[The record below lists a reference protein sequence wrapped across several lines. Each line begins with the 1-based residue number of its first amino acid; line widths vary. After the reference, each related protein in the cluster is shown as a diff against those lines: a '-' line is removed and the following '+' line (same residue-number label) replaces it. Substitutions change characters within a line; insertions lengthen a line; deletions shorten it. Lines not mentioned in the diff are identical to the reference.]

1 MNEDI
6 IEESIIIKSKE
17 ELRELFG
24 SLDSNIKM
32 ISQSLSVIISNRNS
46 NLTVTGEKNN
56 VCKAVKVIEDLL
68 VIIRGGHSVKLSEI
82 KYQIDM
88 IKENCTFHIEQLYEE
103 EIHVFKKDKIIRPK
117 TFGQKRILEKIQNND
132 ILFVIGPAG
141 SGKTYLA
148 VAIAISALKKKEVD
162 RIILIRPAVEAGE
175 SLGFLPGDFM
185 EKIDPYFRPLYD
197 AIFEMMPSD
206 KFQHYLDR
214 GIIEVAPLAYMRGRT
229 LNNSFIILD
238 DAQNTTLG
246 QMKMFLTRFGFGSK
260 IIVTGD
266 ITQIDLP
273 ESKNSGLVKIS
284 NILND
289 IKGIEFVNLEKNDV
303 VRHGLVKEIIKA
315 YEKSDNNTGSEIKKS
330 FKENRTKE
338 QENEKR

>member
-1 MNEDI
+1 MNE
-6 IEESIIIKSKE
+6 ESVIIKNKE
-17 ELRELFG
+17 EIRELFG
-24 SLDSNIKM
+24 NLDNKIKL
-32 ISQSLSVIISNRNS
+32 ISKSLSVNISTRNS
-46 NLTVTGEKNN
+46 NTLTISGEKTN
-56 VCKAVKVIEDLL
+56 VIKAVKIIEDLL
-68 VIIRGGHSVKLSEI
+68 IIIRGGHSVNISEI
-82 KYQIDM
+82 RYQIDM
-88 IKENCTFHIEQLYEE
+88 LQDDSSFHLDELYKD

-117 TFGQKRILEKIQNND
+117 TFGQKKVLQKIRQND

-148 VAIAISALKKKEVD
+148 VAIAISALKKKEVE

-197 AIFEMMPSD
+197 AIYEMMPSD
-206 KFQHYLDR
+206 KYQNHLDR
-214 GIIEVAPLAYMRGRT
+214 GIIEIAPLAYMRGRT

-273 ESKNSGLVKIS
+273 QTRNSGLIKIS
-284 NILND
+284 NILKD
-289 IKGIEFVNLEKNDV
+289 INGIEFVYLEKKDV
-303 VRHGLVKEIIKA
+303 VRHRLVKEIIRA
-315 YEKSDNNTGSEIKKS
+315 YEENDNNQ
-330 FKENRTKE
+330 TKIIE
-338 QENEKR
+338 DASLNKNNKDEDV

>member
-1 MNEDI
+1 MS
-6 IEESIIIKSKE
+6 EESIIIKNKE
-17 ELRELFG
+17 EIRELFG
-24 SLDSNIKM
+24 NLDNKIKL
-32 ISQSLSVIISNRNS
+32 ISQSLSVNVSTRNS
-46 NLTVTGEKNN
+46 NTLTISGEKSN
-56 VCKAVKVIEDLL
+56 VTKAIKIIEDLL
-68 VIIRGGHSVKLSEI
+68 IIIRGGHPINLSEI
-82 KYQIDM
+82 RYQIDM
-88 IKENCTFHIEQLYEE
+88 LKDNSTFHLDELYKDG
-103 EIHVFKKDKIIRPK
+103 IHVFKKDKIIRPK
-117 TFGQKRILEKIQNND
+117 TFGQKRILEKIRQND

-148 VAIAISALKKKEVD
+148 VAIAISALKKKEVE

-197 AIFEMMPSD
+197 AIYEMMPSD
-206 KFQHYLDR
+206 KFQNHLDR
-214 GIIEVAPLAYMRGRT
+214 GIIEIAPLAYMRGRT

-273 ESKNSGLVKIS
+273 QTKNSGLVKIS
-284 NILND
+284 NILKS
-289 IKGIEFVNLEKNDV
+289 ISGIDFVYLEKKDV
-303 VRHGLVKEIIKA
+303 VRHRLVKEIIRA
-315 YEKSDNNTGSEIKKS
+315 YEESEIIQNKNIKDIPQNNQD
-330 FKENRTKE
+330 ENV
-338 QENEKR
+338 

>member
-1 MNEDI
+1 MNMNE
-6 IEESIIIKSKE
+6 ESVIIKNKE
-17 ELRELFG
+17 EIRELFG
-24 SLDSNIKM
+24 NLDNKIKL
-32 ISQSLSVIISNRNS
+32 ISKSLSVNISTRNS
-46 NLTVTGEKNN
+46 NTLTISGEKTN
-56 VCKAVKVIEDLL
+56 VIKAVKIIEDLL
-68 VIIRGGHSVKLSEI
+68 IIIRGGHSVNISEI
-82 KYQIDM
+82 RYQIDM
-88 IKENCTFHIEQLYEE
+88 LQDDSSFHLDELYKD

-117 TFGQKRILEKIQNND
+117 TFGQKKVLQKIRQND

-148 VAIAISALKKKEVD
+148 VAIAISALKKKEVE

-197 AIFEMMPSD
+197 AIYEMMPSD
-206 KFQHYLDR
+206 KYQNHLDR
-214 GIIEVAPLAYMRGRT
+214 GIIEIAPLAYMRGRT

-273 ESKNSGLVKIS
+273 QTRNSGLIKIS
-284 NILND
+284 NILKD
-289 IKGIEFVNLEKNDV
+289 INGIEFVYLEKKDV
-303 VRHGLVKEIIKA
+303 VRHRLVKEIIRA
-315 YEKSDNNTGSEIKKS
+315 YEENDNNQKKIIEDAS
-330 FKENRTKE
+330 LNQNNKDEDV
-338 QENEKR
+338 

>member
-1 MNEDI
+1 MS
-6 IEESIIIKSKE
+6 EESIIIKNKE
-17 ELRELFG
+17 EIRELFG
-24 SLDSNIKM
+24 NLDNKIKL
-32 ISQSLSVIISNRNS
+32 ISQSLSVNISTRNS
-46 NLTVTGEKNN
+46 NTLTVSGDKLN
-56 VCKAVKVIEDLL
+56 VTKAVKIIKDLL
-68 VIIRGGHSVKLSEI
+68 IIIREGHSINLSEI
-82 KYQIDM
+82 RYQIDM
-88 IKENCTFHIEQLYEE
+88 LKDNSAFHLDELYKDG
-103 EIHVFKKDKIIRPK
+103 IHVFKKDKIIRPK
-117 TFGQKRILEKIQNND
+117 TFGQKRILEKIRQND

-148 VAIAISALKKKEVD
+148 VAIAISALKKKEVE

-197 AIFEMMPSD
+197 AIYEMMPSD
-206 KFQHYLDR
+206 KFQNHLDR
-214 GIIEVAPLAYMRGRT
+214 GIIEIAPLAYMRGRT

-273 ESKNSGLVKIS
+273 QTKNSGLVKIS
-284 NILND
+284 NILKE
-289 IKGIEFVNLEKNDV
+289 ISGIDFVYLEKKDV
-303 VRHGLVKEIIKA
+303 VRHRLVKEIIRA
-315 YEKSDNNTGSEIKKS
+315 YE
-330 FKENRTKE
+330 
-338 QENEKR
+338 ENEIIQKTSIKDITKNSKDKDE

>member
-1 MNEDI
+1 MV
-6 IEESIIIKSKE
+6 EESVIIKNKD

-24 SLDSNIKM
+24 HLDTKIKL
-32 ISQSLSVIISNRNS
+32 ISQSLSVNISTRNS
-46 NLTVTGEKNN
+46 NNLSISGEKNN
-56 VCKAVKVIEDLL
+56 VHKAAKIIEDLL
-68 VIIRGGHSVKLSEI
+68 VIIRGGYSVNLSEVR
-82 KYQIDM
+82 YQIDM
-88 IKENCTFHIEQLYEE
+88 FKENNTIHLDELYKEA
-103 EIHVFKKDKIIRPK
+103 IHVFKKDKIIRPK
-117 TFGQKRILEKIQNND
+117 TFGQKKILEKIHNNE

-197 AIFEMMPSD
+197 AIYEMMPTD
-206 KFQHYLDR
+206 KFQNHLDR
-214 GIIEVAPLAYMRGRT
+214 GIIEIAPLAYMRGRT

-273 ESKNSGLVKIS
+273 QKKNSGLVKIS
-284 NILND
+284 KILKD
-289 IKGIEFVNLEKNDV
+289 IEGIEFVYLEKKDV
-303 VRHGLVKEIIKA
+303 VRHRLVKEIIRA
-315 YEKSDNNTGSEIKKS
+315 YEESENSQTKIIKDVLQNSKG
-330 FKENRTKE
+330 
-338 QENEKR
+338 ENEKR

>member
-1 MNEDI
+1 MS
-6 IEESIIIKSKE
+6 EESIIIKNKE
-17 ELRELFG
+17 EIRELFG
-24 SLDSNIKM
+24 NLDNKIKL
-32 ISQSLSVIISNRNS
+32 ISQSFSVNISTRNS
-46 NLTVTGEKNN
+46 NTLTISGEKLN
-56 VCKAVKVIEDLL
+56 VTKAVKIINDLL
-68 VIIRGGHSVKLSEI
+68 IIIRGGHSINLSEI
-82 KYQIDM
+82 RYQIDM
-88 IKENCTFHIEQLYEE
+88 LKDNNTFSLDELYKEGIN
-103 EIHVFKKDKIIRPK
+103 VFKKDKIIRPK
-117 TFGQKRILEKIQNND
+117 TFGQKRILEKIRKND

-148 VAIAISALKKKEVD
+148 VAIAISALKKKEVE

-197 AIFEMMPSD
+197 AIYEMMPSD
-206 KFQHYLDR
+206 KFQNHLDR
-214 GIIEVAPLAYMRGRT
+214 GIIEIAPLAYMRGRT

-273 ESKNSGLVKIS
+273 QTKNSGLVKIS
-284 NILND
+284 NILKE
-289 IKGIEFVNLEKNDV
+289 ISGIDFVYLEKKDV
-303 VRHGLVKEIIKA
+303 VRHRLVKEIIRA
-315 YEKSDNNTGSEIKKS
+315 YE
-330 FKENRTKE
+330 
-338 QENEKR
+338 ENEIIQKTSIKDIPQNNKDKDE

>member
-1 MNEDI
+1 MV
-6 IEESIIIKSKE
+6 EESVIIKNKDE
-17 ELRELFG
+17 VRELFG
-24 SLDSNIKM
+24 HLDTKIKL
-32 ISQSLSVIISNRNS
+32 ISQSLSVNISTRNRNTLS
-46 NLTVTGEKNN
+46 ISGEKDN
-56 VCKAVKVIEDLL
+56 VHKAAKIIEDLL
-68 VIIRGGHSVKLSEI
+68 VIIRGGYSVNLSEVR
-82 KYQIDM
+82 YQIDM
-88 IKENCTFHIEQLYEE
+88 FKENNTFHLDELYKEG
-103 EIHVFKKDKIIRPK
+103 IHVFKKDKTIRPK
-117 TFGQKRILEKIQNND
+117 TFGQKKILEKIHNNE

-197 AIFEMMPSD
+197 AIYEMMPTD
-206 KFQHYLDR
+206 KFQNHLDR
-214 GIIEVAPLAYMRGRT
+214 GIIEIAPLAYMRGRT

-273 ESKNSGLVKIS
+273 QKKNSGLVKIS
-284 NILND
+284 KILKD
-289 IKGIEFVNLEKNDV
+289 IEGIEFVYLEKKDV
-303 VRHGLVKEIIKA
+303 VRHRLVKEIIRA
-315 YEKSDNNTGSEIKKS
+315 YEESENSQTDIIKDVLQNSKG
-330 FKENRTKE
+330 K
-338 QENEKR
+338 NEKR